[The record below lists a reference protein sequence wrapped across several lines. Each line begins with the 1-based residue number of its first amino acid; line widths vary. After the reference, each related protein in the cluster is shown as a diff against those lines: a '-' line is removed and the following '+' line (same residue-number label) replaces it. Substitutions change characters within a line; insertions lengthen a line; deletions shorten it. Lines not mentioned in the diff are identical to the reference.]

1 MVQEHGE
8 YRALYAGVSDMWEA
22 YEKWLATRLP
32 QITLRPAAT
41 PVHLEAVLDP
51 RTRPPTRSSTTG
63 ISHLLTHGWCCSR
76 VRACVHCWRPRGKWQ
91 EAVRQLEEVL
101 GAELPLE
108 MRCSLRIRNG
118 QDLTN
123 LSGLLGG
130 YSFYVRTTIIT
141 AVARAA
147 NTRPFYF

>member
-76 VRACVHCWRPRGKWQ
+76 VRACIV
-91 EAVRQLEEVL
+91 
-101 GAELPLE
+101 
-108 MRCSLRIRNG
+108 
-118 QDLTN
+118 
-123 LSGLLGG
+123 GG
-130 YSFYVRTTIIT
+130 H
-141 AVARAA
+141 AA
-147 NTRPFYF
+147 NGRRQCVSWRKSWERSCRWK